1 MKVLSLLAAAAQI
14 SAQLTADE
22 QRLVTKVKKGFECTN
37 FGIKFKV
44 TKRQLYRS
52 LAVPRKQRNEDNNP
66 ATFGLKRDDL
76 NGDDDREE
84 SAELK
89 IGIGDNCK
97 AQFTAKTFTPAGTT
111 KTWTEYQYEGE
122 FKWFT
127 TGDASDDVN
136 WQLPEG
142 ENDNAQF
149 EHKGEKGYER
159 CGGTLVQDEFG
170 IVYELH
176 VKGVR
181 AKSSPAP
188 YTARTMIFS
197 CFYPMANTNLED
209 LPLDLQKYM
218 LEEPALGAAS
228 YQFRSYA
235 NLTQIFEVRD
245 LRDRAAEKYNP
256 STNGFANPEMSMD
269 TGDAIVVGAKPMADA
284 EGTNY
289 VGKFPSRFDY
299 FFRDC
304 VWSAEFDQ
312 TNADGTTTKVQRD
325 IPLIKRNCKSSKY
338 NVQMLTKYGQGWD
351 GSTGNGADGHVM
363 MFEAIAFEG
372 DTSHWLTCDIDIC
385 LKTRTGAHAWPGCY
399 QPCRRAG
406 FIEQRAD
413 ESNFALTTTTVKVE
427 ATEVTTTRFQA
438 TENSQGTPRAPLL
451 TTHMTTLQA
460 PVDPNF
466 SEAVLACQ
474 DIFFNGHFYAGDERM
489 QSLCNYIRQHIE
501 PDHFLNPLDETHSG

>member
-1 MKVLSLLAAAAQI
+1 MKVLSLLAAASQI
-14 SAQLTADE
+14 SAQFTADE
-22 QRLVTKVKKGFECTN
+22 QRLITKVKKGFECTN

-52 LAVPRKQRNEDNNP
+52 LAVPKSARNGDNNP
-66 ATFGLKRDDL
+66 ATYGLKRNGL
-76 NGDDDREE
+76 NGGDARTD

-97 AQFTAKTFTPAGTT
+97 RQFTEVVMNGWK
-111 KTWTEYQYEGE
+111 EYQYEDE
-122 FKWFT
+122 FTWFT
-127 TGDASDDVN
+127 TGDAADDVN
-136 WQLPEG
+136 WQLPDG
-142 ENDNAQF
+142 STANAEF
-149 EHKGEKGYER
+149 EHVGKAGYEK

-209 LPLDLQKYM
+209 LPLDLQKYIQ
-218 LEEPALGAAS
+218 EEPALGAAS

-235 NLTQIFEVRD
+235 NLTQSFEISD
-245 LRDRAAEKYNP
+245 LNDRTNEKYSVNNQDKDA
-256 STNGFANPEMSMD
+256 SIKD
-269 TGDAIVVGAKPMADA
+269 TGDAIVIGAKPSDNK
-284 EGTNY
+284 EGLNY
-289 VGKFPSRFDY
+289 VGDYPSRFDY

-304 VWSAEFDQ
+304 VWSAEFEQ
-312 TNADGTTTKVQRD
+312 QNEDGTTTKVQRD

-338 NVQMLTKYGQGWD
+338 NVQQLTKYGQGAD
-351 GSTGNGADGHVM
+351 KDGHVM

-385 LKTRTGAHAWPGCY
+385 LKTKTGAHAWPGCY

-413 ESNFALTTTTVKVE
+413 ESNFQLTTTTVKVA
-427 ATEVTTTRFQA
+427 ATEVTTTRFQS
-438 TENSQGTPRAPLL
+438 TLNNGGTPRPPLP
-451 TTHMTTLQA
+451 TTEMTTESA
-460 PVDPNF
+460 PVDPEF

-474 DIFFNGHFYAGDERM
+474 DIFFNGHFYAGDEQM
-489 QSLCNYIRQHIE
+489 QILCNYIRQHIE
-501 PDHFLNPLDETHSG
+501 PDHFLNPLITG